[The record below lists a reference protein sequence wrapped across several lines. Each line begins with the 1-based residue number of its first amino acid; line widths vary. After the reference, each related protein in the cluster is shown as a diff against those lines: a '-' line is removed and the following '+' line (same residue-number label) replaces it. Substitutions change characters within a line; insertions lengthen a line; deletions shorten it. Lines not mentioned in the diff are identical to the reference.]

1 MKFTILLVFRH
12 RIRDNFTTLYRFHRR
27 GRAWPSLTSWH
38 VSQSIVRMVLM
49 ARALSGRVQTFYYS
63 DIKRCL
69 DLSSSTVIFLTA
81 LISLRTLVFPFFW
94 FFITFF
100 PAHSLLQWKFCVNQ
114 KSQIVPLTQQRHC
127 PFFSQVYKLHWSQWC
142 DFDLCG
148 FWIRPVWTVDAFGRI
163 SSAVKREKG
172 YAGTRTMTY
181 DTALQHR
188 WLWFII
194 LDASRAFF
202 FFFLEGRHIGIFWTQ
217 YEKATCI

>member
-1 MKFTILLVFRH
+1 MPRFKFFYSNIS
-12 RIRDNFTTLYRFHRR
+12 YRFNFFENF
-27 GRAWPSLTSWH
+27 
-38 VSQSIVRMVLM
+38 SISIFLI
-49 ARALSGRVQTFYYS
+49 FYY
-63 DIKRCL
+63 
-69 DLSSSTVIFLTA
+69 
-81 LISLRTLVFPFFW
+81 
-94 FFITFF
+94 FF

-127 PFFSQVYKLHWSQWC
+127 PFFSHVYKLHWSQWC
-142 DFDLCG
+142 DFDLCE
-148 FWIRPVWTVDAFGRI
+148 FWIRPVWTVDAVGRI

-202 FFFLEGRHIGIFWTQ
+202 FFFLWREDT
-217 YEKATCI
+217 